1 MAVSEIQARSIR
13 AANSRINIWEGAVR
27 SSKTIAS
34 LYRWVQ
40 FCGSPKTPK
49 DDLLIVGRTERST
62 VRNVVRPLERMLGNN
77 CNYIPGKAECWIF
90 DRCCHVIGASDERSE
105 GKIRGMTAGGAYG
118 DEITLWPESFWV
130 MLLSRLSPDDAAF
143 FGSTNPDNPYHYL
156 KKGFLNRRA
165 ELDMSVFK
173 FKLDDNPFLSKRFKD
188 NLKKEYLGLWYKRFI
203 LGLWVMAEGAIYDF
217 FDEDEHTIIKPPGI
231 AKQYYVGIDYGTGN
245 PTCFLLFGVHPLL
258 NPKIWCER
266 EYYYDSQ
273 NAGRQKDDAEYA
285 DDFIKWLGNIK
296 PTALIIDPSAAS
308 FKAALAKKGMF
319 NIVDADNEVL
329 TGIRTQ
335 SRLLGSGEYKICS
348 CCTHTIED
356 YGAYL
361 WDKNAAKKGEDKPL
375 KQNDHSK
382 DPERYIL
389 NTLEGPESSL
399 VYYKM
404 LTKT

>member
-13 AANSRINIWEGAVR
+13 AANSRLNIWEGAVR

-34 LYRWVQ
+34 LYRWIQ

-77 CNYIPGKAECWIF
+77 CNYLPGKAECWIF

-258 NPKIWCER
+258 NPRIWCER

-285 DDFIKWLGNIK
+285 DDFVKWLGNIK

-308 FKAALAKKGMF
+308 FKVALAKKGMF

-348 CCTHTIED
+348 CCNHTIED